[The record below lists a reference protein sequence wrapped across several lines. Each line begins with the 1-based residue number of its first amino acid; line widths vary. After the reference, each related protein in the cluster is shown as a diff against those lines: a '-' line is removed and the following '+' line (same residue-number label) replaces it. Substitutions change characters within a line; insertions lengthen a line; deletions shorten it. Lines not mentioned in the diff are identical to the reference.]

1 VKEPRAVHD
10 RHDDRPKPLVEKEVD
25 EDGRHLTKFDMT
37 ARLGD
42 QKGEKAQ
49 VVEEPR
55 AAHYRNDD
63 RHGRNME
70 ATKED

>member
-1 VKEPRAVHD
+1 MVKEPRAAHD
-10 RHDDRPKPLVEKEVD
+10 RHNDRPQPLVEKEED
-25 EDGRHLTKFDMT
+25 EEGRHLTKFDMT
-37 ARLGD
+37 ARLGY

-63 RHGRNME
+63 RHEQLG
-70 ATKED
+70 